1 MSQGKGKAIMK
12 LLREEGQER
21 GEKAG
26 RRAEKEREGVKK
38 SEQHESGIL
47 MGRHKSERGGLSF
60 QINPGL

>member
-1 MSQGKGKAIMK
+1 MHVIGKGKAIMK

-26 RRAEKEREGVKK
+26 GGQRRREGVKK
-38 SEQHESGIL
+38 SEQHERNLWEDTNQG
-47 MGRHKSERGGLSF
+47 ERGGLSF